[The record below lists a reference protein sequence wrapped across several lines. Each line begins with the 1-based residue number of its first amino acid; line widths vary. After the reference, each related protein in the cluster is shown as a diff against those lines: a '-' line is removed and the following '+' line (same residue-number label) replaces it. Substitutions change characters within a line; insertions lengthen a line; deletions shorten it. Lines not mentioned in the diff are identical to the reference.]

1 MLLIKCRRLKRGYLS
16 MKDNGTFGWLS
27 TSHRK
32 KLVLM
37 IVAILMVCILECV
50 RLGVIMTVKSE
61 YYMQKADELHQRE
74 RRIKAK
80 RGRILDRNGEILA
93 ANEVVCTVSV
103 IHSQIDDEDKVIKVL
118 AGELDMDVEE
128 VTKKVKKVSS
138 MEYIKTNVA
147 KDIGDAIREY
157 DLPGVKI
164 DEDYK
169 RVYPYNELASKVLG
183 FTGADNQGILGLEAK
198 YDTYLS
204 GTNGQILTLSDAG
217 GIEIKGSRE
226 DRILPVDG
234 QDLYT
239 TLDVNIQKY
248 ATQLAWETMVK
259 KEAKQV
265 SIIVMRPDNGEILA
279 MANIPEY
286 NLNSPYELNY
296 EPDEEEAQKDK
307 MDLLN
312 NMWRNFCINDT
323 YEPGSIFKTVTATAA
338 LETGVVG
345 LNDSFTCSGATVVS
359 DRRIRCHKT
368 TGHGTQDFTHTVY
381 NSCNPAFVEW
391 GRRVGTDNMYLY
403 MGKLGLL
410 AKTGI
415 DLSGEAGTII
425 HKQENVGAVELAT
438 MSFGQSFQI
447 TPVQMLRAVSAIV
460 NGGRLVTPHFGLYTG
475 SSDGSVV
482 NEFAYSTQDEA
493 ISSQTS
499 ETMKKILEGVVS
511 EGGGTKAYIDGYSIG
526 GKTATS
532 QKLPRGSG
540 KYISSFIG
548 FAPAD
553 NPQVIAMCLIDEPT
567 GVYYGG
573 TIAAPV
579 VKTLYENILPYIGI
593 ERSVQLEKTMIDSN
607 IFLYT
612 FCMKGSK
619 RRWI

>member
-279 MANIPEY
+279 MANVPEY

-345 LNDSFTCSGATVVS
+345 LNDSFTCSGATIVS

-403 MGKLGLL
+403 MGKLELL

-593 ERSVQLEKTMIDSN
+593 ERSVQLEKNDN
-607 IFLYT
+607 
-612 FCMKGSK
+612 
-619 RRWI
+619 

>member
-265 SIIVMRPDNGEILA
+265 SIIVMRHDNGEILA
-279 MANIPEY
+279 MANVPEY

-593 ERSVQLEKTMIDSN
+593 ERSVQLEKNDD
-607 IFLYT
+607 
-612 FCMKGSK
+612 
-619 RRWI
+619 

>member
-1 MLLIKCRRLKRGYLS
+1 
-16 MKDNGTFGWLS
+16 MKDNDTFGWLS

-37 IVAILMVCILECV
+37 IAAILMVCILECV

-103 IHSQIDDEDKVIKVL
+103 IHSQIEDEDKVIKVL
-118 AGELDMDVEE
+118 AGELNMDVEE

-157 DLPGVKI
+157 NLSGVKI

-204 GTNGQILTLSDAG
+204 GINGQILTLSDAG

-279 MANIPEY
+279 MANVPEY

-296 EPDEEEAQKDK
+296 EPDEEDAQKDK

-410 AKTGI
+410 TKTGI

-593 ERSVQLEKTMIDSN
+593 ERSVQLEKNDD
-607 IFLYT
+607 
-612 FCMKGSK
+612 
-619 RRWI
+619 

>member
-157 DLPGVKI
+157 NLSGVKI

-279 MANIPEY
+279 MANVPEY

-511 EGGGTKAYIDGYSIG
+511 EGGGTKANIDGYSIG

-593 ERSVQLEKTMIDSN
+593 ERSVQLEKNDD
-607 IFLYT
+607 
-612 FCMKGSK
+612 
-619 RRWI
+619 

>member
-37 IVAILMVCILECV
+37 IAAILMVCILECV

-103 IHSQIDDEDKVIKVL
+103 IHSQIEDEDKVIKVL
-118 AGELDMDVEE
+118 AGELNMDVEE

-248 ATQLAWETMVK
+248 ATQLGWETMVK

-279 MANIPEY
+279 MANVPEY

-323 YEPGSIFKTVTATAA
+323 YEPGSIFKTVTSTAA

-553 NPQVIAMCLIDEPT
+553 NPKVIAMCLIDEPT

-593 ERSVQLEKTMIDSN
+593 ERSVQLEKNDD
-607 IFLYT
+607 
-612 FCMKGSK
+612 
-619 RRWI
+619 

>member
-1 MLLIKCRRLKRGYLS
+1 

-103 IHSQIDDEDKVIKVL
+103 IHSQIEDEDKVIKVL
-118 AGELDMDVEE
+118 AGELNMDVEE

-279 MANIPEY
+279 MANVPEY

-593 ERSVQLEKTMIDSN
+593 ERSVQLEKNDD
-607 IFLYT
+607 
-612 FCMKGSK
+612 
-619 RRWI
+619 

>member
-1 MLLIKCRRLKRGYLS
+1 MLLIKCRRLKRGYLL
-16 MKDNGTFGWLS
+16 MKDGMGFGWLN
-27 TSHRK
+27 TGHRK
-32 KLVLM
+32 KLVFM
-37 IVAILMVCILECV
+37 IVAVLLVSILECV
-50 RLGVIMTVKSE
+50 RLGVIMTAKSE

-74 RRIKAK
+74 RKIKAK
-80 RGRILDRNGEILA
+80 RGRILDRNGTVLA

-103 IHSQIDDEDKVIKVL
+103 IHSQIEDEEKVIKVL

-147 KDIGDAIREY
+147 KDIGDEIRKY
-157 DLPGVKI
+157 NLAGVKV

-169 RVYPYNELASKVLG
+169 RVYPYDELASKVLG

-198 YDTYLS
+198 YDTYLA

-226 DRILPVDG
+226 DRVLPVDG

-279 MANIPEY
+279 MANVPEY

-460 NGGRLVTPHFGLYTG
+460 NGGRLVTPHFGLYTS

-593 ERSVQLEKTMIDSN
+593 ERAVQLEKKDD
-607 IFLYT
+607 
-612 FCMKGSK
+612 
-619 RRWI
+619 

>member
-265 SIIVMRPDNGEILA
+265 SIIVTRPDNGEILA
-279 MANIPEY
+279 MANVPEY

-593 ERSVQLEKTMIDSN
+593 ERAVQLEKNDD
-607 IFLYT
+607 
-612 FCMKGSK
+612 
-619 RRWI
+619 

>member
-16 MKDNGTFGWLS
+16 MKDNDTFGWLS

-50 RLGVIMTVKSE
+50 RLGVIMTAKSE

-103 IHSQIDDEDKVIKVL
+103 IHSQIEDEDKVIKVL

-128 VTKKVKKVSS
+128 VTKKVKKVSA

-204 GTNGQILTLSDAG
+204 GTNGQILTMSDAG

-279 MANIPEY
+279 MANVPEY

-593 ERSVQLEKTMIDSN
+593 ERSVQLEKNDD
-607 IFLYT
+607 
-612 FCMKGSK
+612 
-619 RRWI
+619 

>member
-16 MKDNGTFGWLS
+16 MKDNDTFGWLS

-32 KLVLM
+32 KIVLM
-37 IVAILMVCILECV
+37 IAAILMVCILECV

-103 IHSQIDDEDKVIKVL
+103 IHSQIEDEDKVIKVL
-118 AGELDMDVEE
+118 AGELNMDVEE

-138 MEYIKTNVA
+138 MEYIKTNVE

-279 MANIPEY
+279 MANVPEY

-296 EPDEEEAQKDK
+296 EPDEEETQKDK

-593 ERSVQLEKTMIDSN
+593 ERSVQLEKNDD
-607 IFLYT
+607 
-612 FCMKGSK
+612 
-619 RRWI
+619 

>member
-204 GTNGQILTLSDAG
+204 GTSGQILTLSDAG

-279 MANIPEY
+279 MANVPEY

-593 ERSVQLEKTMIDSN
+593 ERSVQLEKNDD
-607 IFLYT
+607 
-612 FCMKGSK
+612 
-619 RRWI
+619 

>member
-1 MLLIKCRRLKRGYLS
+1 
-16 MKDNGTFGWLS
+16 MKDNDTFGWLS

-50 RLGVIMTVKSE
+50 RLGVIMTAKSE

-103 IHSQIDDEDKVIKVL
+103 IHSQIEDEDKVIKVL

-279 MANIPEY
+279 MANVPEY

-296 EPDEEEAQKDK
+296 EPDEEEEQKDK

-323 YEPGSIFKTVTATAA
+323 CEPGSIFKTVTATAA

-593 ERSVQLEKTMIDSN
+593 ERSVQLEKNDD
-607 IFLYT
+607 
-612 FCMKGSK
+612 
-619 RRWI
+619 

>member
-1 MLLIKCRRLKRGYLS
+1 
-16 MKDNGTFGWLS
+16 MKDNDTFGWLS
-27 TSHRK
+27 TGHRK

-37 IVAILMVCILECV
+37 IAAILMVCILECV

-103 IHSQIDDEDKVIKVL
+103 IHSQIEDEDKVIKVL

-147 KDIGDAIREY
+147 KDTGDAIREY
-157 DLPGVKI
+157 DLPGVKV

-217 GIEIKGSRE
+217 GMEIKGSRE

-265 SIIVMRPDNGEILA
+265 SIIVMRTDNGEILA
-279 MANIPEY
+279 MANVPEY

-345 LNDSFTCSGATVVS
+345 LNDSFTCSGATIVS

-499 ETMKKILEGVVS
+499 EMMKKILEGVVS

-593 ERSVQLEKTMIDSN
+593 ERSVQLEKNDD
-607 IFLYT
+607 
-612 FCMKGSK
+612 
-619 RRWI
+619 

>member
-1 MLLIKCRRLKRGYLS
+1 
-16 MKDNGTFGWLS
+16 MKDNDTFGWLS

-37 IVAILMVCILECV
+37 IAAILMVCILECV

-103 IHSQIDDEDKVIKVL
+103 IHSQIEDEDKVIKVL

-157 DLPGVKI
+157 DLPGIKI

-204 GTNGQILTLSDAG
+204 GTNGQILTLSDAV

-279 MANIPEY
+279 MANVPEY

-593 ERSVQLEKTMIDSN
+593 ERSVQLEKNDD
-607 IFLYT
+607 
-612 FCMKGSK
+612 
-619 RRWI
+619 

>member
-1 MLLIKCRRLKRGYLS
+1 MLLIKCRRLKWGYLS

-37 IVAILMVCILECV
+37 IAAILMVCILECV

-103 IHSQIDDEDKVIKVL
+103 IHSQIEDEDKVIKVL

-279 MANIPEY
+279 MANVPEY

-593 ERSVQLEKTMIDSN
+593 ERSVQLEKNDD
-607 IFLYT
+607 
-612 FCMKGSK
+612 
-619 RRWI
+619 

>member
-103 IHSQIDDEDKVIKVL
+103 IHSQIEDEDKVIKVL

-279 MANIPEY
+279 MANVPEY

-345 LNDSFTCSGATVVS
+345 LNDSFTCSGATIVS

-410 AKTGI
+410 SKTGI

-593 ERSVQLEKTMIDSN
+593 ERSVQLEKNDD
-607 IFLYT
+607 
-612 FCMKGSK
+612 
-619 RRWI
+619 

>member
-1 MLLIKCRRLKRGYLS
+1 
-16 MKDNGTFGWLS
+16 MKDNDTFGWLS
-27 TSHRK
+27 TGHRK

-37 IVAILMVCILECV
+37 IAAILMVCILECV

-103 IHSQIDDEDKVIKVL
+103 IHSQIEDEDKVIKVL

-279 MANIPEY
+279 MANVPEY

-345 LNDSFTCSGATVVS
+345 LNDSFTCSGATIVS

-499 ETMKKILEGVVS
+499 ETMKKILEDVVS

-593 ERSVQLEKTMIDSN
+593 ERSVQLEKNDD
-607 IFLYT
+607 
-612 FCMKGSK
+612 
-619 RRWI
+619 

>member
-1 MLLIKCRRLKRGYLS
+1 
-16 MKDNGTFGWLS
+16 MKDNDTFGWLS

-37 IVAILMVCILECV
+37 IAAILMVCILECV

-103 IHSQIDDEDKVIKVL
+103 IHSQIEDEDKVIKVL

-147 KDIGDAIREY
+147 KNIGDAIREY

-279 MANIPEY
+279 MANVPEY

-593 ERSVQLEKTMIDSN
+593 ERSVQLEKNDD
-607 IFLYT
+607 
-612 FCMKGSK
+612 
-619 RRWI
+619 

>member
-1 MLLIKCRRLKRGYLS
+1 
-16 MKDNGTFGWLS
+16 MKDNDTFGWLS
-27 TSHRK
+27 TGHRK

-37 IVAILMVCILECV
+37 IAAILMVCILECV

-103 IHSQIDDEDKVIKVL
+103 IHSQIEDEDKVIKVL

-169 RVYPYNELASKVLG
+169 RAYPYNELASKVLG

-279 MANIPEY
+279 MANVPEY

-345 LNDSFTCSGATVVS
+345 LNDSFTCSGATIVS

-593 ERSVQLEKTMIDSN
+593 ERSVQLEKNDN
-607 IFLYT
+607 
-612 FCMKGSK
+612 
-619 RRWI
+619 

>member
-279 MANIPEY
+279 MANVPEY

-425 HKQENVGAVELAT
+425 HKQENVGAVQLAT

-579 VKTLYENILPYIGI
+579 VKTLYENILPYMGI
-593 ERSVQLEKTMIDSN
+593 ERSVQLEKNDD
-607 IFLYT
+607 
-612 FCMKGSK
+612 
-619 RRWI
+619 

>member
-16 MKDNGTFGWLS
+16 MKDNDTFGWLS

-37 IVAILMVCILECV
+37 IAAILMVCILECV

-103 IHSQIDDEDKVIKVL
+103 IHSQIEDEDKVIKVL
-118 AGELDMDVEE
+118 AGELNMDVEE

-157 DLPGVKI
+157 NLSGVKI

-279 MANIPEY
+279 MANVPEY

-296 EPDEEEAQKDK
+296 EPDEEETQKDK

-593 ERSVQLEKTMIDSN
+593 ERSVQLEKNDD
-607 IFLYT
+607 
-612 FCMKGSK
+612 
-619 RRWI
+619 

>member
-16 MKDNGTFGWLS
+16 MKDNDTFGWLS

-37 IVAILMVCILECV
+37 IAAILMVCILECV

-103 IHSQIDDEDKVIKVL
+103 IHSQIEDEDKVIKVL
-118 AGELDMDVEE
+118 AGELNMDVEE

-138 MEYIKTNVA
+138 MEYIKTNVE

-279 MANIPEY
+279 MANVPEY

-296 EPDEEEAQKDK
+296 EPDEEETQKDK
-307 MDLLN
+307 MALLN

>member
-1 MLLIKCRRLKRGYLS
+1 
-16 MKDNGTFGWLS
+16 MKDNDTFGWLS
-27 TSHRK
+27 TGHRK

-37 IVAILMVCILECV
+37 IAAILMVCILECV

-279 MANIPEY
+279 MANVPEY

-296 EPDEEEAQKDK
+296 EPDEEDAQKDK

-593 ERSVQLEKTMIDSN
+593 ERSVQLEKNDD
-607 IFLYT
+607 
-612 FCMKGSK
+612 
-619 RRWI
+619 

>member
-37 IVAILMVCILECV
+37 IVAIFMVCILECV

-103 IHSQIDDEDKVIKVL
+103 IHSQIEDEDKVIKVL

-279 MANIPEY
+279 MANVPEY

-296 EPDEEEAQKDK
+296 EPDEEDAQKDK

-593 ERSVQLEKTMIDSN
+593 ERSVQLEKNDD
-607 IFLYT
+607 
-612 FCMKGSK
+612 
-619 RRWI
+619 

>member
-1 MLLIKCRRLKRGYLS
+1 
-16 MKDNGTFGWLS
+16 MKDNDTFGWLS
-27 TSHRK
+27 TGHRK

-37 IVAILMVCILECV
+37 IAAILMVCILECV

-103 IHSQIDDEDKVIKVL
+103 IHSQIEDEDKVIKVL

-279 MANIPEY
+279 MANVPEY

-345 LNDSFTCSGATVVS
+345 LNDSFTCSGATIVS

-567 GVYYGG
+567 GVHYGG

-593 ERSVQLEKTMIDSN
+593 ERSVQLEKNDN
-607 IFLYT
+607 
-612 FCMKGSK
+612 
-619 RRWI
+619 

>member
-1 MLLIKCRRLKRGYLS
+1 
-16 MKDNGTFGWLS
+16 MKDNDTFGWLS

-37 IVAILMVCILECV
+37 IAAILMVCILECV

-103 IHSQIDDEDKVIKVL
+103 IHSQIEDEDKVIKVL

-128 VTKKVKKVSS
+128 VTKKVKKVSA

-279 MANIPEY
+279 MANVPEY

-593 ERSVQLEKTMIDSN
+593 ERSVQLEK
-607 IFLYT
+607 
-612 FCMKGSK
+612 K
-619 RRWI
+619 R

>member
-37 IVAILMVCILECV
+37 IAAILMVCILECV

-103 IHSQIDDEDKVIKVL
+103 IHSQIEDEDKVIKVL
-118 AGELDMDVEE
+118 AGELDMDVEK

-279 MANIPEY
+279 MANVPEY

-593 ERSVQLEKTMIDSN
+593 ERSVQLEKNDD
-607 IFLYT
+607 
-612 FCMKGSK
+612 
-619 RRWI
+619 

>member
-1 MLLIKCRRLKRGYLS
+1 
-16 MKDNGTFGWLS
+16 MKDNDTFGWLS

-37 IVAILMVCILECV
+37 IAAILMVCILECV

-103 IHSQIDDEDKVIKVL
+103 IHSQIEDEDKVIKVL
-118 AGELDMDVEE
+118 AGELNMDVEE

-279 MANIPEY
+279 MANVPEY

-296 EPDEEEAQKDK
+296 EPDEEDAQKDK

-345 LNDSFTCSGATVVS
+345 LNDSFTCSGATVVA

-593 ERSVQLEKTMIDSN
+593 ERSVQLEKNDD
-607 IFLYT
+607 
-612 FCMKGSK
+612 
-619 RRWI
+619 

>member
-1 MLLIKCRRLKRGYLS
+1 
-16 MKDNGTFGWLS
+16 MKDNDTFGWLS

-37 IVAILMVCILECV
+37 LAAILMVCILECV

-103 IHSQIDDEDKVIKVL
+103 IHSQIEDEDKVIKVL
-118 AGELDMDVEE
+118 AGELNMDVEE

-157 DLPGVKI
+157 NLSGVKI

-279 MANIPEY
+279 MANVPEY

-593 ERSVQLEKTMIDSN
+593 ERSVQLEKNDD
-607 IFLYT
+607 
-612 FCMKGSK
+612 
-619 RRWI
+619 

>member
-1 MLLIKCRRLKRGYLS
+1 
-16 MKDNGTFGWLS
+16 
-27 TSHRK
+27 
-32 KLVLM
+32 M
-37 IVAILMVCILECV
+37 IAAILMVCILECV

-103 IHSQIDDEDKVIKVL
+103 IHSQIEDEDKVIKVL
-118 AGELDMDVEE
+118 AGELNMDVEE

-279 MANIPEY
+279 MANVPEY

-296 EPDEEEAQKDK
+296 EPDEEDAQKDK

-345 LNDSFTCSGATVVS
+345 LNDSFTCSGATVVA

-593 ERSVQLEKTMIDSN
+593 ERSVQLEKNDD
-607 IFLYT
+607 
-612 FCMKGSK
+612 
-619 RRWI
+619 

>member
-103 IHSQIDDEDKVIKVL
+103 IHNQIEDEDKVIKVL
-118 AGELDMDVEE
+118 AGELNMDVEE

-279 MANIPEY
+279 MANVPEY

-296 EPDEEEAQKDK
+296 EPDEEDAQKDK

-345 LNDSFTCSGATVVS
+345 LNDSFTCSGATVVA

-593 ERSVQLEKTMIDSN
+593 ERSVQLEKNDD
-607 IFLYT
+607 
-612 FCMKGSK
+612 
-619 RRWI
+619 

>member
-37 IVAILMVCILECV
+37 IAAILMVCILECV

-103 IHSQIDDEDKVIKVL
+103 IHSQIEDEDKVIKVL

-279 MANIPEY
+279 MANVPEY

-607 IFLYT
+607 IFCIH
-612 FCMKGSK
+612 FV
-619 RRWI
+619 

>member
-37 IVAILMVCILECV
+37 IAAILMVCILECV

-103 IHSQIDDEDKVIKVL
+103 IHSQIEDEDKVIKVL
-118 AGELDMDVEE
+118 AGELNMDVEE

-217 GIEIKGSRE
+217 GIEIKGSWE

-248 ATQLAWETMVK
+248 ATQLGWETMVK

-279 MANIPEY
+279 MANVPEY

-593 ERSVQLEKTMIDSN
+593 ERSVQLEKNDD
-607 IFLYT
+607 
-612 FCMKGSK
+612 
-619 RRWI
+619 

>member
-16 MKDNGTFGWLS
+16 MKDNDTFGWLS

-50 RLGVIMTVKSE
+50 RLGVIMTAKSE

-103 IHSQIDDEDKVIKVL
+103 IHSQIEDEDKVIKVL

-147 KDIGDAIREY
+147 KDTGDAIREY

-279 MANIPEY
+279 MANVPEY

-593 ERSVQLEKTMIDSN
+593 ERSVQLEKNDD
-607 IFLYT
+607 
-612 FCMKGSK
+612 
-619 RRWI
+619 

>member
-1 MLLIKCRRLKRGYLS
+1 
-16 MKDNGTFGWLS
+16 MKDNDTFGWLS
-27 TSHRK
+27 TGHRK

-37 IVAILMVCILECV
+37 IAAILMVCILECV

-279 MANIPEY
+279 MANVPEY

-296 EPDEEEAQKDK
+296 EPDEEDAQKDK

-460 NGGRLVTPHFGLYTG
+460 NGGRLVTPHFGLYTS

-553 NPQVIAMCLIDEPT
+553 NPQVIAMCLIDEPK

-593 ERSVQLEKTMIDSN
+593 ERAVQLEKNDD
-607 IFLYT
+607 
-612 FCMKGSK
+612 
-619 RRWI
+619 

>member
-1 MLLIKCRRLKRGYLS
+1 
-16 MKDNGTFGWLS
+16 MKDNDTFGWLS
-27 TSHRK
+27 TGHRK

-37 IVAILMVCILECV
+37 IAAILMVCILECV

-103 IHSQIDDEDKVIKVL
+103 IHSQIEDEDKVIKVL

-279 MANIPEY
+279 MANVPEY

-296 EPDEEEAQKDK
+296 EPDEEDAQKDK

-548 FAPAD
+548 FAPAE

-593 ERSVQLEKTMIDSN
+593 ERSVQLEKNDD
-607 IFLYT
+607 
-612 FCMKGSK
+612 
-619 RRWI
+619 